1 MDYMDYTIS
10 EERLTPA
17 AYIAFL
23 AQSDLGSQYPA
34 ERFQERVARLVES
47 VPISLTARD
56 PAGRL
61 VGVCLGLTD
70 FAYWLFL
77 TDLGVVRDCAGRG
90 IGRALVK
97 RALAAAGGEENI
109 ILYACAHPGAL
120 PFYRK
125 IGMEPA
131 QDVMVYD
138 HIDWTPFTV
147 T

>member
-1 MDYMDYTIS
+1 MGYMEYTIS

-47 VPISLTARD
+47 VPISLTVRD

-61 VGVCLGLTD
+61 AGVCLGLTD

-97 RALAAAGGEENI
+97 RALAAGGEENI